1 MFITLHWGLSL
12 LPLQSTP
19 IVAKPSFSSS
29 WANRPEPQKTS
40 KAYGAGGNVADAFCG
55 GWTAWT

>member
-1 MFITLHWGLSL
+1 MLRTLHRGLFL

-29 WANRPEPQKTS
+29 WANRPEPRKTS
-40 KAYGAGGNVADAFCG
+40 KAYGVGDAVAGAFGG